1 VLIGLITA
9 LLWVPLAVSQGL
21 PFWTMLVGVAL
32 AFLFGSREERRQKR
46 GEHERLAVEAEPW
59 EEGPFE
65 DTETPRRRG
74 YRQQ

>member
-21 PFWTMLVGVAL
+21 PVWTVLLGVVF

-46 GEHERLAVEAEPW
+46 GEHERLVVDEPW
-59 EEGPFE
+59 EEEPFE
-65 DTETPRRRG
+65 DRATPPPIL
-74 YRQQ
+74 YV